1 MFAMLKC
8 TKLPYQA
15 SLDSAWHCKQNDV
28 YVPLIPMI
36 DNTMGNTALHSYS
49 NDMHLRSPT
58 TISYYRSMLFQSS
71 AFTLG

>member
-1 MFAMLKC
+1 
-8 TKLPYQA
+8 
-15 SLDSAWHCKQNDV
+15 
-28 YVPLIPMI
+28 MI
-36 DNTMGNTALHSYS
+36 DDTMGNTALHSYR